1 MKTVKTFIYIS
12 IFQLI
17 LTGSVFAQKTIV
29 EKYGHLKV
37 SGTVM
42 VGEKGDTV
50 QLRGM
55 SLFWSQWMGQYY
67 NGSAVKWLKDDWKC
81 TVVRIAMGVD
91 MGGYSE
97 NPSEEMLKVRDVI
110 DACISKG
117 IYVIV
122 DYHSHEAHKNQD
134 LAIKFFTDIAKRYG
148 AHPNVLYEIYNE
160 PLQYTSWNK
169 DIKPY
174 AEAVTKAIRAID
186 PDNIIIVGTRMWSQK
201 VTEPAMN
208 RLSDPQTM
216 YTLHFYA
223 GTHKQE
229 LRDEAQAAID
239 KGLPLFVT
247 EYGTCD
253 ASGNGKFS
261 PEETYT
267 WYEFLDKNHI
277 SYVNW
282 SIADKAETA
291 SAILPGTSPYGA
303 WREDELTES
312 GKLVRDDLILKNT
325 PIFDSLEKNS
335 STKSKSKKK

>member
-1 MKTVKTFIYIS
+1 MKTIYTLFLALALQCVFIE
-12 IFQLI
+12 QAN
-17 LTGSVFAQKTIV
+17 AQKTIV
-29 EKYGHLKV
+29 EKYGQLKV

-42 VGEKGDTV
+42 VSERGDTV
-50 QLRGM
+50 LLRGM

-67 NGSAVKWLKDDWKC
+67 NGSLVKWLRDDWKC

-97 NPSEEMLKVRDVI
+97 NPSDEMLKVREVI

-122 DYHSHEAHKNQD
+122 DYHSHEAHKNHN
-134 LAIKFFTDIAKRYG
+134 LAIKFFSDIAKRYG
-148 AHPNVLYEIYNE
+148 TYPNVLYEIYNE

-174 AEAVTKAIRAID
+174 AEAVTKAIRTYD
-186 PDNIIIVGTRMWSQK
+186 PDNIIIVGSRMWSQK

-261 PEETYT
+261 IEETYI
-267 WYEFLDKNHI
+267 WYDFLEKNKI

-312 GKLVRDDLILKNT
+312 GRLVREDMILKNT

-335 STKSKSKKK
+335 SNKKNKK